1 MKRKEDE
8 HMRNEKIELTKT
20 DWQRAQTAVFNEYDR
35 FVKQLHVEGVDYTI
49 LLARRIVIYQDLIE
63 EWKHK
68 LPTLITDL
76 EDNTQALTVFDDLAN
91 DGQSHLL
98 KRCAKKMEAWPDYIP
113 SQLTIWLE
121 LAEDAERE

>member
-1 MKRKEDE
+1 
-8 HMRNEKIELTKT
+8 MRNEKIELTKT

>member
-1 MKRKEDE
+1 
-8 HMRNEKIELTKT
+8 MRNEKLELTKA
-20 DWQRAQTAVFNEYDR
+20 DWQRAQTAIFNEYDR

-49 LLARRIVIYQDLIE
+49 LQSRRIVIYQDLIE
-63 EWKHK
+63 EWKHN
-68 LPTLITDL
+68 LPTLMTDL
-76 EDNTQALTVFDDLAN
+76 EDNTQALSVFTDLAK

-98 KRCAKKMEAWPDYIP
+98 SRCAKKMENWPDYIP